1 MRRHGWRGGGI
12 IVEKDRSFLTG
23 DSRHKVQRGG
33 EGSCMLV
40 AGKGTAEFPGIRFCP
55 SRLRVQR
62 HVLECVCCPGAG
74 SRVPATADFAC
85 RRTGLRPTL
94 GKSGAHRGAGSS
106 QLSVNFATSCA
117 GKEGK
122 ADGEAGMGVF
132 RLCIWSRLAVAR
144 EDNAA
149 DGLSSTK
156 FYVLLRFD

>member
-1 MRRHGWRGGGI
+1 MRRHGRRGGGI
-12 IVEKDRSFLTG
+12 IVQKDRSFLSG
-23 DSRHKVQRGG
+23 DSRHKVHHGG

-40 AGKGTAEFPGIRFCP
+40 AGKGTAEFPGIRLCP

-62 HVLECVCCPGAG
+62 HVLECVCRPGAG

-85 RRTGLRPTL
+85 CRTWLRHTL
-94 GKSGAHRGAGSS
+94 GKSGAHRGAGSTR
-106 QLSVNFATSCA
+106 LSVNFATSSA

-144 EDNAA
+144 EDKAA
-149 DGLSSTK
+149 GGLSSTK
-156 FYVLLRFD
+156 FDV